1 MDKDVIRKFGSYL
14 ERASWSLVFF
24 GLLTQVSSEFAFP
37 SYNVV
42 LGFWGAYCSFAR
54 HGRATFAC
62 IMFTLL
68 AVVLDVAFC
77 AVNGAASGTFYF
89 ALTMFVLCLL
99 LKCVVIYAAAHF
111 FAALGGA
118 SSMDTSLHGLPM
130 DVSRSG
136 HFDNLGA
143 FSVLFSLAPFPLLTA
158 TFVCVRCSVLR
169 HVGRQPSGQQQRR
182 RAVLSPDR
190 GPRVV
195 AHHIGGPRGAG
206 GGGGGDGGRARRDG
220 GDHAARQGD
229 VHIAGGRNGSVVCM
243 CYFVPLHEVSCSA

>member
-143 FSVLFSLAPFPLLTA
+143 FSVLYSLAPFPIPHRHL
-158 TFVCVRCSVLR
+158 CVRAMQCPPAR
-169 HVGRQPSGQQQRR
+169 WATAKRPAASGGTFPRPRATRR
-182 RAVLSPDR
+182 RTSYWRTAR
-190 GPRVV
+190 GR
-195 AHHIGGPRGAG
+195 RGEG
-206 GGGGGDGGRARRDG
+206 QARW
-220 GDHAARQGD
+220 
-229 VHIAGGRNGSVVCM
+229 
-243 CYFVPLHEVSCSA
+243 E

>member
-158 TFVCVRCSVLR
+158 RLCACDAVSSGTLGDSQAASSSG
-169 HVGRQPSGQQQRR
+169 VGRYFPPTAGHASSHIILED
-182 RAVLSPDR
+182 RA
-190 GPRVV
+190 GP
-195 AHHIGGPRGAG
+195 AGPAG
-206 GGGGGDGGRARRDG
+206 GGPGGMGVTTP
-220 GDHAARQGD
+220 QGKETS
-229 VHIAGGRNGSVVCM
+229 I
-243 CYFVPLHEVSCSA
+243 

>member
-143 FSVLFSLAPFPLLTA
+143 FSVVLVVVLLPSHTSPPL
-158 TFVCVRCSVLR
+158 CVRAMQCPPAR
-169 HVGRQPSGQQQRR
+169 WATAKQPAAAASGGTFPRARATRR
-182 RAVLSPDR
+182 RTSYWRTAR
-190 GPRVV
+190 GRW
-195 AHHIGGPRGAG
+195 
-206 GGGGGDGGRARRDG
+206 GRWGEGQARWG
-220 GDHAARQGD
+220 
-229 VHIAGGRNGSVVCM
+229 
-243 CYFVPLHEVSCSA
+243 